1 MSCLGR
7 AFGEEEWFNRYGQRA
22 EGVID
27 RRIDARVRIAGG
39 GVKSIDKSMAHLL
52 PMLHG
57 WKKLKGWPREHF
69 YRCGVG
75 IESLKVVT
83 QMAFAWAC
91 RCPGNSALHV
101 TIASD
106 AFCSLTGFSDGIGRA
121 FLRGVA
127 YFSNVYPSSHCREVS
142 ASRSSGAFSSL

>member
-39 GVKSIDKSMAHLL
+39 GVKSIYKSMAHLL

-83 QMAFAWAC
+83 QMVFAWAC
-91 RCPGNSALHV
+91 RHLGSSTLHV
-101 TIASD
+101 TIAPVPPCLS
-106 AFCSLTGFSDGIGRA
+106 SGFSDGIGRA
-121 FLRGVA
+121 FLRGVTH
-127 YFSNVYPSSHCREVS
+127 FSNVYPSSHCREIS